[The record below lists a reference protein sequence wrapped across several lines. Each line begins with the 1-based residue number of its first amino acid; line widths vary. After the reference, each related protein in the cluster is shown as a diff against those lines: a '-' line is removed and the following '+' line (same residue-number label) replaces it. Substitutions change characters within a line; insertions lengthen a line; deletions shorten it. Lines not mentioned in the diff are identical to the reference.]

1 CAIPAM
7 LIGLTGTLRITL
19 AVCAIVNITAISFT
33 GFTYPLYSMTTA
45 AKVWSQMLPFH
56 YFYEIQQQQWNIGA
70 PIGVSLLPL
79 SVLWGG
85 FIIVP
90 LAVALP
96 RLKKRCL
103 DPSGWGE
110 R

>member
-1 CAIPAM
+1 
-7 LIGLTGTLRITL
+7 
-19 AVCAIVNITAISFT
+19 
-33 GFTYPLYSMTTA
+33 MTTA

-70 PIGVSLLPL
+70 PLRTSLVPFL
-79 SVLWGG
+79 VLWGA
-85 FIIVP
+85 FIVAP
-90 LAVALP
+90 LAIALP
-96 RLKKRCL
+96 RLAQRCL